1 MYIHKEGY
9 RILALVTATMAV
21 SALAVTLAFPTMPVL
36 RSVVYACA
44 AVITIWA
51 FTFFRVPNKRPVTH
65 IENAVLSAADGEI
78 VAIEETFE
86 DEYFHDKRIQ
96 VSVFMSIYNVHVNF
110 FPMDGVVSYVCYH
123 PGKKMFA
130 VNPKSSDLNER
141 NSLAVRDDKGRE
153 VLLTQVAGIMARR
166 IVCGVKVG
174 DKATAGE
181 ELGMIKFG
189 SRVDFF
195 LPVGSEIKVK
205 IGDSVKC
212 KQTVIA
218 MLK

>member
-78 VAIEETFE
+78 VAIEETYE
-86 DEYFHDKRIQ
+86 DER
-96 VSVFMSIYNVHVNF
+96 
-110 FPMDGVVSYVCYH
+110 
-123 PGKKMFA
+123 A
-130 VNPKSSDLNER
+130 
-141 NSLAVRDDKGRE
+141 
-153 VLLTQVAGIMARR
+153 
-166 IVCGVKVG
+166 
-174 DKATAGE
+174 
-181 ELGMIKFG
+181 
-189 SRVDFF
+189 
-195 LPVGSEIKVK
+195 
-205 IGDSVKC
+205 
-212 KQTVIA
+212 
-218 MLK
+218 